1 MMWVTRR
8 KVVPMP
14 GAEQFLAE
22 PVDRRPGVPLR
33 VAVYSRLAEGIR
45 KGLLPPGSLVPTEA
59 ELGAALGVSR
69 TVVRESLM
77 LLEEDGLVRSRRGVG
92 RLVSVTLPAIGLE
105 QIVPVEQLF
114 ATGSTPLRLQRL
126 AVTRQPAS
134 EFTAPNV
141 GVQPG
146 EDTHFWETLISRGSE
161 PIAQI
166 QETVAA
172 TDAADGTQVAAE
184 RHSEQTMLGALL
196 TEHGPVLGPGTCEVS
211 VSTSGPTR
219 MKILDLATTDPVL
232 VLTHAVQRTGR
243 PFYHA
248 KCVVAARAGHLTIA
262 QTHPS

>member
-1 MMWVTRR
+1 
-8 KVVPMP
+8 MP
-14 GAEQFLAE
+14 STEQFLAA
-22 PVDRRPGVPLR
+22 PLDRRPGVPLR
-33 VAVYSRLAEGIR
+33 VAVYSRLAEAIR
-45 KGLLPPGSLVPTEA
+45 KGQLPPGSLVPTEA

-92 RLVSVTLPAIGLE
+92 RLVSVTLPAVGLE

-114 ATGSTPLRLQRL
+114 ATGGTPLRLERL
-126 AVTRQPAS
+126 AVTRQAAS

-141 GVQPG
+141 GIQPG
-146 EDTHFWETLISRGSE
+146 DDTHFWETLISRGNE

-172 TDAADGTQVAAE
+172 IDAADATPLDPQ
-184 RHSEQTMLGALL
+184 RHPEQTMLGALL
-196 TEHGPVLGPGTCEVS
+196 AELGPVLGPGTCEVS

-219 MKILDLATTDPVL
+219 MTILDLAATDPVL
-232 VLTHAVQRTGR
+232 VLTHAVQHAGR

-262 QTHPS
+262 QTHPG